1 MQFPF
6 VLNNLVRADRQ
17 RAQQNSGNQR
27 VDCACHCRRDWHAC
41 GIPTMVHRAS
51 RLGRGTRGEPTGS
64 QPMQKLHKDQPRLS
78 VLGKVLGVLEAVT
91 EHPQGVGLPDLAA
104 KLGLSRQT
112 VHRVLC
118 QLENTGLLMRDP
130 VRERFSMGPRLAR
143 LSLTALASNNGWAPI
158 RATMQEVVDEV
169 GETCNI
175 GVLDGLD
182 YVYVERIECQ
192 WPLRL
197 HIDVGTRAPAHC
209 LAGGKVLLAH
219 LEPRA
224 CARLIRSRKLVAR
237 TPRSITN
244 AADLEAEFE
253 HSSCPGLR
261 PEQRGEFRGYRG
273 CGGARQERA
282 GSGACGADH
291 ARSSATPQRR
301 ELRGARPAPASGG
314 AARRAGVG
322 AHLITC

>member
-1 MQFPF
+1 
-6 VLNNLVRADRQ
+6 
-17 RAQQNSGNQR
+17 
-27 VDCACHCRRDWHAC
+27 
-41 GIPTMVHRAS
+41 
-51 RLGRGTRGEPTGS
+51 
-64 QPMQKLHKDQPRLS
+64 MQKLHKDQPRLS

-158 RATMQEVVDEV
+158 RATLQEVVDEV

-182 YVYVERIECQ
+182 YVYVERIQCQ

-197 HIDVGTRAPAHC
+197 HIEVGNRSPAHC
-209 LAGGKVLLAH
+209 LSGGKILLAH

-253 HSSCPGLR
+253 RIRAQGYSLSNEENFEGIVAVAVPVKNAQGQVLAALTMHGPLPRLSVEGCEAHVPRLRQAAQRVARGWGL
-261 PEQRGEFRGYRG
+261 
-273 CGGARQERA
+273 
-282 GSGACGADH
+282 
-291 ARSSATPQRR
+291 T
-301 ELRGARPAPASGG
+301 
-314 AARRAGVG
+314 
-322 AHLITC
+322 